1 MSDPVSPVGAPLSPS
16 AEEALV
22 VAACEGPGPARNRLL
37 EALLPRIAHAAYTLS
52 GSTGSTGVDLGELV
66 HRGVTG
72 VLRALDRFDTTL
84 GAPFWGYASWWARAA
99 MQQLTAEPA
108 RGDRAQ
114 LEALSDHERQI
125 LRGRSGLDGQL
136 LTASDLAETLGLRP
150 FQVREIEHQAL
161 VKLSH
166 HLR

>member
-1 MSDPVSPVGAPLSPS
+1 MSDPVSPDRAPLSPS
-16 AEEALV
+16 AEVALV
-22 VAACEGPGPARNRLL
+22 LAACEGPGPARNRLL

-52 GSTGSTGVDLGELV
+52 GSTGVDLGEIV

-72 VLRALDRFDTTL
+72 VLRALDRFDPTL
-84 GAPFWGYASWWARAA
+84 GTPFWSYASWWARAA

-114 LEALSDHERQI
+114 LEALSDRERQI
-125 LRGRSGLDGQL
+125 LRGRYGLDGQL
-136 LTASDLAETLGLRP
+136 LTASDLAQTLGLRP
-150 FQVREIEHQAL
+150 FQVRENEHQAL

-166 HLR
+166 HPR